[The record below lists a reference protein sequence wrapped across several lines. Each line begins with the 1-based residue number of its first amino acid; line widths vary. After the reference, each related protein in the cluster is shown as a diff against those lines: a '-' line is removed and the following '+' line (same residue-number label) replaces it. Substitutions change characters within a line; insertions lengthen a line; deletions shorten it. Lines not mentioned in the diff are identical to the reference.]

1 MRRIS
6 SILLIIIASLAIP
19 VLAQKQ
25 SKPTV
30 QGKMS
35 PEQRGT
41 REQLMLIK
49 AVRHELVTLPYYNVF
64 DWLEF
69 EIKGDSVIVL
79 RGQVVRPTLKSDAE
93 NVVKRLEAVEQVV
106 NEIEVLP
113 LSPNDDRIRLA
124 VYRAIFNYNSPLF
137 RYATQSVPP
146 IHIIVKNGRVTL
158 KGVVATKS
166 DSDLANIKARGVSGV
181 FEVTNQLQ
189 VEAREK

>member
-6 SILLIIIASLAIP
+6 SVLFIIVIASLAIP

-25 SKPTV
+25 GKPTV
-30 QGKMS
+30 QEKTS

-49 AVRHELVTLPYYNVF
+49 AIRHELVMLPYYNVF

-69 EIKGDSVIVL
+69 EVRGESVVL

-93 NVVKRLEAVEQVV
+93 NVVKKLEAVEKVI

-113 LSPNDDRIRLA
+113 LSPNDDRIRTA

-146 IHIIVKNGRVTL
+146 IHIIVRNGRVTL
-158 KGVVATKS
+158 KGVVATKG
-166 DSDLANIKARGVSGV
+166 DSDIANIKARGVSGV

-189 VEAREK
+189 IEAREK